1 VKRRL
6 AAIPL
11 VLLAGFA
18 VFAVIRLS
26 SPPAEQGSFASPSRP
41 APQLKLATLDNGE
54 IVFGAPGAP
63 VIVNFFA
70 SWCTPC
76 EAEHPFLMDM
86 RASGANVV
94 GVLYKDQAEK
104 GATLLA
110 RKGDPFARV
119 ALDPDGSAGIAF
131 GIAGVPESFL
141 IDAQG
146 QIVKTMRGPFLD
158 DRTTND
164 FLEAYRELAGSPT
177 AAAAGP

>member
-1 VKRRL
+1 VKRWL

-11 VLLAGFA
+11 LLLAGFA
-18 VFAVIRLS
+18 VFAALRLG

-41 APQLKLATLDNGE
+41 APQITLATLAGGDMA
-54 IVFGAPGAP
+54 FGAPGQP

-86 RASGANVV
+86 RARGANVV
-94 GVLYKDQAEK
+94 GVLYKDQPEK

-110 RKGDPFARV
+110 RKGDPFAQV

-131 GIAGVPESFL
+131 GIAGVPETFL

-158 DRTTND
+158 DRATGE
-164 FLEAYRELAGSPT
+164 FLDAYAALAATPV
-177 AAAAGP
+177 P